1 MKLMLQFGKVQLQ
14 GLMRSTECS
23 SQGVWVAKVPPTE
36 RVDEKRRLTR
46 QEGTFINWLLGT
58 GTPNLRRHSFDSIVI
73 VMLFVQPV

>member
-14 GLMRSTECS
+14 GFMNSIDCS

-46 QEGTFINWLLGT
+46 QEGTFINGYLELAHRIYDDIHLLA
-58 GTPNLRRHSFDSIVI
+58 LS
-73 VMLFVQPV
+73 

>member
-1 MKLMLQFGKVQLQ
+1 
-14 GLMRSTECS
+14 MRSTECS

-46 QEGTFINWLLGT
+46 QEGTFIKWLLGT